1 MYVFAVSR
9 FFRRKFKS
17 LQRTEQNCS
26 LPHVAVHKFNNAA
39 VAAVFLP
46 ATRRLVKGSETC
58 PLIIHKYT
66 VLCFPQHMFQY
77 DLLVSIEAYSF
88 QIILALVTL
97 NLGNGVRH
105 KMQITEIIIPLFLF
119 TIGVFLLFFCVLAMT
134 GIRKR
139 KSDRFY
145 QSMPTDR
152 EMSLNIHRNITICP
166 VCIGQHSD
174 SSQNMQEKSC
184 GWSVI
189 SWVMCKILRKI
200 NLTLN
205 AFWNLVHLLVSS

>member
-1 MYVFAVSR
+1 MWVSVT

-17 LQRTEQNCS
+17 LQRTEQNCT
-26 LPHVAVHKFNNAA
+26 LPRVAVHKFNNVAD
-39 VAAVFLP
+39 AAVFLP

-88 QIILALVTL
+88 QIILALITL

-105 KMQITEIIIPLFLF
+105 KRQITERIIPIFLF
-119 TIGVFLLFFCVLAMT
+119 IIDVFLLFFCVFAMT
-134 GIRKR
+134 GFRKR
-139 KSDRFY
+139 ESDRSS
-145 QSMPTDR
+145 QSMPTDK
-152 EMSLNIHRNITICP
+152 EISLNIHRNITICP

-174 SSQNMQEKSC
+174 SSQNMPEKSC
-184 GWSVI
+184 GWS
-189 SWVMCKILRKI
+189 M
-200 NLTLN
+200 
-205 AFWNLVHLLVSS
+205 VHELCAKY